1 MPESRAASIA
11 SFWDAAASS
20 FDEEADHGLR
30 DPHVKA
36 AWAERLRSW
45 MPSSPADVLDLGCGT
60 GSLSLLLAEQ
70 GHRPAGVDLSPLMV
84 EQARRKLAT
93 AGFDVA
99 VTVGDASDPP
109 AEAGASFDVV
119 LSRHLLWTLPDP
131 EEALRRWAACCDRAG
146 VWCSSRDVGRS
157 MPSPTTTGP
166 TTWDPRRCRGWE
178 GSGPRV
184 SCGRCGRSPRTRASS
199 HSPIRAC
206 GAARFRMRDTPSSP
220 SCSRRLHPPHPPHAT
235 PTTDR
240 RG

>member
-131 EEALRRWAACCDRAG
+131 EEALRRWAGLLRPGGRLVLVEGRWAINAEPDDDR
-146 VWCSSRDVGRS
+146 SYDVGSASLPWVGGVRAES
-157 MPSPTTTGP
+157 LLRALRPLTADARVEPLTDPSL
-166 TTWDPRRCRGWE
+166 W
-178 GSGPRV
+178 
-184 SCGRCGRSPRTRASS
+184 GR
-199 HSPIRAC
+199 PIQDERYAVV
-206 GAARFRMRDTPSSP
+206 AFV
-220 SCSRRLHPPHPPHAT
+220 
-235 PTTDR
+235 
-240 RG
+240 